1 MTVSGRPA
9 PDFSPVSV
17 CLEEAIARGA
27 TAGASVSV
35 RSLGGVDWSND
46 LGLAEA
52 CPRRRAVA
60 AGQVWDVASLTKVLA
75 TASICMKLFDD
86 GRLELDAPL
95 STLLDGAPD
104 QVTPRTCLSHASGW
118 PAWHRFF
125 DEAIAQGRGWGTAS
139 TRQWLFQRA
148 WTTALEAEP
157 GTRHRYSDVG
167 MLSLGAY
174 LERLTNRRLDLLW
187 HALVGDPLGVDLR
200 WGWPGASATEACPV
214 RGRVVVGEVHDLNAA
229 VLGGV
234 APHAGLFGSARSVAG
249 LGLAMLRCQ
258 REGGW
263 VKAATVDTFFS
274 HVGPGS
280 HRLGWDGVTPGG
292 SSAGPRWPLDGVGHL
307 GFTGCSLWLAPR
319 QGVSVA
325 LLANRVHPVVE
336 GGSVPGAP
344 LHPRYRRFKALR
356 PAVHTAVVEA
366 LERCELWLD

>member
-1 MTVSGRPA
+1 MTENLPLA
-9 PDFSPVSV
+9 PDWSPVAACV
-17 CLEEAIARGA
+17 EEAIALGA
-27 TAGASVSV
+27 TAGASVSIQ
-35 RSLGGVDWSND
+35 SLGGVDWSID
-46 LGLAEA
+46 RGLAEA
-52 CPRRRAVA
+52 CPRRRPVA
-60 AGQVWDVASLTKVLA
+60 GGQVWDVASLTKVLST
-75 TASICMKLFDD
+75 TAICMKLVDAGLLD
-86 GRLELDAPL
+86 LDAPMQE
-95 STLLDGAPD
+95 LLAGAPD
-104 QVTPRTCLSHASGW
+104 GVTPRLCLSHASGW

-125 DEAIAQGRGWGTAS
+125 DEVIETGRPWGTAS
-139 TRQWLFQRA
+139 TRQWVLERA
-148 WTTALEAEP
+148 WTMELQADP

-167 MLSLGAY
+167 MLALGGY
-174 LERLTNRRLDLLW
+174 LERLTGRRLDLLW
-187 HALVGDPLGVDLR
+187 HDRVGGPLGVDLR

-234 APHAGLFGSARSVAG
+234 APYAGLFGSARFVAR
-249 LGLAMLRCQ
+249 LGLKVLRCQ

-263 VKAATVDTFFS
+263 VKRSVVDTFFS
-274 HVGPGS
+274 HGGPGS

-356 PAVHTAVVEA
+356 PALHTAVVET
-366 LERCELWLD
+366 LELGGVWSD